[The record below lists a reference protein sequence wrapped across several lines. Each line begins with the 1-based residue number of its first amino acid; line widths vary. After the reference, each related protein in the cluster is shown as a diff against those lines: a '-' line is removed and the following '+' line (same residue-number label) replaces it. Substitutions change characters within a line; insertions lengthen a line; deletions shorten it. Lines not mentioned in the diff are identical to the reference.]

1 MSGGRKG
8 STGVSNLAV
17 GSRTCPRPDPAGPDF
32 SISSNGSLGMNV
44 VTSPIDD
51 WEEKA
56 VRAITATAS
65 SAAAG

>member
-1 MSGGRKG
+1 VDVKDRP
-8 STGVSNLAV
+8 VSATLAA
-17 GSRTCPRPDPAGPDF
+17 GSRTCAQPDPAGLDF
-32 SISSNGSLGMNV
+32 PFRRMAHGMNV
-44 VTSPIDD
+44 VTSPIDR

>member
-1 MSGGRKG
+1 
-8 STGVSNLAV
+8 VSATLAA
-17 GSRTCPRPDPAGPDF
+17 GFSCAQPDPAGLDF
-32 SISSNGSLGMNV
+32 FIMSNGSLGMNV

-65 SAAAG
+65 SATAG